1 MQAKRSIL
9 SVSLFIA
16 HLKHGVSRAII
27 FDIDLHHGVFMFE
40 HNPYPISYEIIIGNG
55 TQSIA
60 WQINEEAYRKDLES
74 HYAPSETSKPSLRVF
89 YGSMHDILS
98 FPCEVREAV
107 PVIGLDAYSAARQ
120 DGQPGLVQAASTSLH
135 GPHGQYIENIHLSPY
150 LSEDHFW
157 NVLYKER
164 YSVLFDKARAFVQD
178 TSGENNDIIV
188 FIR

>member
-1 MQAKRSIL
+1 MF
-9 SVSLFIA
+9 V
-16 HLKHGVSRAII
+16 
-27 FDIDLHHGVFMFE
+27 FE
-40 HNPYPISYEIIIGNG
+40 HNLYQISYVIISGNG

-74 HYAPSETSKPSLRVF
+74 HYAPSGTSKPSLRVF

-98 FPCEVREAV
+98 FPCEVRALAPAV
-107 PVIGLDAYSAARQ
+107 GFNTHSAVRQ

-157 NVLYKER
+157 NVLYEER
-164 YSVLFDKARAFVQD
+164 YSILFDRAKAFVQD
-178 TSGENNDIIV
+178 TVGDNDDVIV
-188 FIR
+188 FIRYDILYCQ